1 VTPGQVLVHKASIA
15 PCPRLGVPD
24 RPQEVVPEHVRPRDL
39 GMEVRLP
46 LAKGWSLGEWIQ
58 CWVRRSQAFGTCT
71 GQSRPTGRAG

>member
-1 VTPGQVLVHKASIA
+1 MS
-15 PCPRLGVPD
+15 RLPTQQRGWIKVNC
-24 RPQEVVPEHVRPRDL
+24 RPRDL
-39 GMEVRLP
+39 GIEVRLP